1 MYQAIRSQL
10 EARAIAH
17 QQRLASLPLQASR
30 PSMTPRGI
38 ARMAERAGVCSP
50 AELEA
55 ADSRALSYDAAWGF
69 CGDSTIAGF
78 VDMERTRR

>member
-17 QQRLASLPLQASR
+17 KQRLASLPLQASR
-30 PSMTPRGI
+30 PRMTARGI
-38 ARMAERAGVCSP
+38 ARMAERAGVYSP

-55 ADSRALSYDAAWGF
+55 ADSRSLAYDAVWGF
-69 CGDSTIAGF
+69 SGDSTIAGF
-78 VDMERTRR
+78 VDMERCRT